1 MLGVL
6 TEPVIN
12 PEEDDEVHSLLLDI
26 VVLADDLVYPPDVNK
41 NDMQVITITGKN
53 GLLVV

>member
-41 NDMQVITITGKN
+41 K
-53 GLLVV
+53 